1 MKHILQIN
9 LSVIVINLTYKIE
22 LNEMAR
28 ILIIFN
34 VSFNRQDLFTIKF
47 VKCLQI
53 LVQ

>member
-1 MKHILQIN
+1 MKHILRMN

-34 VSFNRQDLFTIKF
+34 VSFNVSFLIDKIY
-47 VKCLQI
+47 LQ
-53 LVQ
+53 LSL